1 MFSGTRVINTN
12 LLTSSQRGCDDFA
25 GRVNNIRGRAQ
36 SETYRAL
43 LAPNDDRLTRL
54 ICSYGARL
62 VSCARSCFRCGR
74 RSCRCCGFFSRG
86 GASLCKR
93 QWPSQPADQSN
104 YYFLHSN
111 ASFLIRFT
119 PKVRDSR
126 LERMLLVHF
135 ISSQVWSCRIRSIC
149 DSAI

>member
-1 MFSGTRVINTN
+1 MLNRSRVINTN
-12 LLTSSQRGCDDFA
+12 SLAGSQRSGDSFASSIDDV
-25 GRVNNIRGRAQ
+25 RRRAE

-43 LAPNDDRLTRL
+43 PAPDDDRFARF
-54 ICSYGARL
+54 IGRYRARL
-62 VSCARSCFRCGR
+62 VCCARRCLRCSR
-74 RSCRCCGFFSRG
+74 RSCRRCGFFSRG
-86 GASLCKR
+86 SASLCKR
-93 QWPSQPADQSN
+93 QWRSEPADQSN
-104 YYFLHSN
+104 YCFLHSD

-119 PKVRDSR
+119 PTVRDSR